1 MSSKTQ
7 TPVERDDALFDSMA
21 EERKRRKR
29 KLVRTV
35 IISAAALLVVG
46 FAAVSMMRKTVTE
59 RFASSSADV
68 QSYAATVGTIST
80 TISGSGMI
88 SSVDA
93 ETVSVPAGV
102 EITEVLVEAGDRLS
116 EGDVIATVSSSS
128 VLSALSTLQTEV
140 DELDSDITLSQND
153 RVSVYITNGVPGR
166 LKRILASEGDSVI
179 DCMTENGALAYVSI
193 DGCMALEISSDTLKA
208 GDGVTVTTG
217 GREYEG
223 RVESALAG
231 TAIITLTDEGPQY
244 DAEATV
250 TGPDGRALGSGR
262 LYIHSPL
269 AITAYA
275 GKIGYACAE
284 IDSYLNAGSA
294 VFVLEE
300 TATTAEYDSLVQSR
314 HEKEADLSALM
325 KLLSAGAVTADF
337 SGTVASVEYSEDSAS
352 TATTQD
358 IVTISPDREV
368 SVTIG
373 VDESNILSLKVGQSA
388 DVTVK
393 SVGSDIIEGTVTNIS
408 KSATASSGVTQYSAE
423 ITFPKSDSMLSGMTA
438 SVDVRIEG
446 VENAVIIPADALHR
460 TSSSYYVYTSYD
472 EATGEYGGMREVTP
486 GVSNSN
492 YVEIISGLSEGETV
506 YYVEQQSF
514 SMPMFGGNMGGGAPG
529 SMGGGM
535 PNGGGMRGSGSGG
548 GMPGGMR

>member
-46 FAAVSMMRKTVTE
+46 FAVVSMMRKTVTE
-59 RFASSSADV
+59 RFASSNADV
-68 QSYAATVGTIST
+68 KSYAATVGTIST

-166 LKRILASEGDSVI
+166 LKRILAAEGDSVI

-208 GDGVTVTTG
+208 GDGVTVTTD

-250 TGPDGRALGSGR
+250 TGSDGRALGSGR

-275 GKIGYACAE
+275 GKIGYACAG

-352 TATTQD
+352 TATAQD

-514 SMPMFGGNMGGGAPG
+514 SMPMFSGNMGGGAPG
-529 SMGGGM
+529 SMGGGGM
-535 PNGGGMRGSGSGG
+535 PNGGGMRGSGG

>member
-1 MSSKTQ
+1 MSGKTQ

-21 EERKRRKR
+21 EARRRRKR
-29 KLVRTV
+29 KLIRTV
-35 IISAAALLVVG
+35 ILAAAALLVIG

-59 RFASSSADV
+59 RFASSNADV

-93 ETVSVPAGV
+93 ETISVPAGV
-102 EITEVLVEAGDRLS
+102 EITEVLVEAGDKLS
-116 EGDVIATVSSSS
+116 EGDVIAAVSTSS
-128 VLSALSTLQTEV
+128 VLSALSTLQSEV
-140 DELDSDITLSQND
+140 DALDSSISLSQDD

-166 LKRILASEGDSVI
+166 LKSILAADGESVI

-193 DGCMALEISSDTLKA
+193 DGCMALEVSSDTLKV
-208 GDGVTVTTG
+208 GDIVAVTTG
-217 GREYEG
+217 GREYEV

-231 TAIITLTDEGPQY
+231 TATITLTDDGPQY

-250 TGPDGRALGSGR
+250 TDSNGLIVGSGR

-275 GKIGYACAE
+275 GKIGYACAA

-314 HEKEADLSALM
+314 REKEADLSALM

-337 SGTVASVEYSEDSAS
+337 SGTVNSVEYSEDSAS
-352 TATTQD
+352 ATLSQD

-373 VDESNILSLKVGQSA
+373 VDESNILSLKVGQTA

-408 KSATASSGVTQYSAE
+408 KSADSSSGVTQYSAV
-423 ITFPKSDSMLSGMTA
+423 ITFPKSENMLSGMTA

-492 YVEIISGLSEGETV
+492 YVEIISGLSEGEIV
-506 YYVEQQSF
+506 YYVEQQSS
-514 SMPMFGGNMGGGAPG
+514 SMPMYGGNMGGVAPNG
-529 SMGGGM
+529 RGM
-535 PNGGGMRGSGSGG
+535 PSGGGMRGSSGVPG